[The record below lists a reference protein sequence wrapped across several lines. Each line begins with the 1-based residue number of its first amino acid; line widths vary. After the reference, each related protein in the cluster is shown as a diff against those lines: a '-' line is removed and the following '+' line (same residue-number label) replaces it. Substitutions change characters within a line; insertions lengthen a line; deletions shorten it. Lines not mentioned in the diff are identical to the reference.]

1 LKELRYPYIGKGEE
15 DIYGC
20 DIKEV
25 RLTKTQ
31 ESICRRI
38 TSIANF
44 FFRGGYS
51 LRRIPFRGFLLEG
64 PPGNG
69 KTEIAKQAV
78 RRLALELGH
87 VYLRFVDSAK
97 VAKPR
102 WGEAEEA
109 LANQFEEEAGKHVV
123 LLLDDVD
130 CLLIK
135 RGSELAKEWHYS
147 INALLFHK
155 LDNITNPAN
164 LLVIATTNRPKLID
178 YALRSRLY
186 SIFVPLLS
194 IEELELVARDLL
206 EESWPLS
213 MRSSDEELKEEVV
226 RAIIEELKKK
236 KHPSIRDVQHLV
248 VTQCIERGVWKA

>member
-1 LKELRYPYIGKGEE
+1 MKALPYPHISEQ
-15 DIYGC
+15 DINGRH
-20 DIKEV
+20 IEQV

-31 ESICRRI
+31 ERICRCI
-38 TSIANF
+38 TSVAMF

-51 LRRIPFRGFLLEG
+51 LRKVPFRGFLLEG

-78 RRLALELGH
+78 RRLAFELGE

-97 VAKPR
+97 IARPE
-102 WGEAEEA
+102 WGKAEEL
-109 LANQFEEEAGKHVV
+109 LASQFVEEPGKHVV
-123 LLLDDVD
+123 LLLDDID

-135 RGSELAKEWHYS
+135 RGSEVAKEWHYS
-147 INALLFHK
+147 INALLFHN

-164 LLVIATTNRPKLID
+164 ILVIATTNRPRLID

-186 SIFVPLLS
+186 SITVPPPS
-194 IEELELVARDLL
+194 IEELEQVTRNLL
-206 EESWPLS
+206 EENWPFS
-213 MRSSDEELKEEVV
+213 MRDSGKDLMEE
-226 RAIIEELKKK
+226 IIKTVIGELKKK
-236 KHPSIRDVQHLV
+236 KHPSFRDVQHLI

>member
-1 LKELRYPYIGKGEE
+1 MKALSHPFSER
-15 DIYGC
+15 DINGRE
-20 DIKEV
+20 IRQV
-25 RLTKTQ
+25 RLTETQ
-31 ESICRRI
+31 EKICRRI
-38 TSIANF
+38 TSIAMF

-51 LRRIPFRGFLLEG
+51 LRGVPFRGFLLEG

-78 RRLALELGH
+78 RKLALELGE

-97 VAKPR
+97 IARPE
-102 WGEAEEA
+102 WGKAEEA
-109 LANQFEEEAGKHVV
+109 LDRQFVEEPGKHVV

-130 CLLIK
+130 CLLIR
-135 RGSELAKEWHYS
+135 RGSEVAKEWHYS

-164 LLVIATTNRPKLID
+164 MLVIATTNRPKLID

-186 SIFVPLLS
+186 SIIVPPPS

-213 MRSSDEELKEEVV
+213 MRDSGKDLRGEIVKAV
-226 RAIIEELKKK
+226 IEELKKK
-236 KHPSIRDVQHLV
+236 RHPSIRDVQHLI
-248 VTQCIERGVWKA
+248 VTQCIERGVWAI

>member
-1 LKELRYPYIGKGEE
+1 MKGLQYSYVGEQ
-15 DIYGC
+15 DIHGR

-25 RLTKTQ
+25 KLTKTQ
-31 ESICRRI
+31 ESVCRLI
-38 TSIANF
+38 TSITKF

-51 LRRIPFRGFLLEG
+51 LRGVPFRGFLLEG

-78 RRLALELGH
+78 RRLSLELGE

-97 VAKPR
+97 IAKPK
-102 WGEAEEA
+102 WGEAEQA
-109 LANQFEEEAGKHVV
+109 LECQFVEEAGKHVI

-135 RGSELAKEWHYS
+135 RGSEVAKEWHYS

-186 SIFVPLLS
+186 SIFVPSPS
-194 IEELELVARDLL
+194 IEELEFVTRNML
-206 EESWPLS
+206 EESWPFS
-213 MRSSDEELKEEVV
+213 MKRSDEELKEEIV
-226 RAIIEELKKK
+226 RVIMEELKKK
-236 KHPSIRDVQHLV
+236 KYPSIRDVQHLV

>member
-1 LKELRYPYIGKGEE
+1 LKELQYSYISGS
-15 DIYGC
+15 DIHGR

-31 ESICRRI
+31 DSICRRI
-38 TSIANF
+38 TSIAKF

-51 LRRIPFRGFLLEG
+51 LRRVPFRGFLLEG
-64 PPGNG
+64 PPGSG
-69 KTEIAKQAV
+69 KTEIAKQSV
-78 RRLALELGH
+78 RRLALELGE

-97 VAKPR
+97 IAKPM
-102 WGEAEEA
+102 WGEAERA
-109 LANQFEEEAGKHVV
+109 LAGQFMEESGKHIV

-135 RGSELAKEWHYS
+135 RGSEIAKEWHYS
-147 INALLFHK
+147 INALLFHN

-194 IEELELVARDLL
+194 IEELELVVRDML

-213 MRSSDEELKEEVV
+213 MKGFGEELKEEIVKTIV
-226 RAIIEELKKK
+226 EELKKK
-236 KHPSIRDVQHLV
+236 KHPSIRDVQHLIV
-248 VTQCIERGVWKA
+248 AQCIERGVWKA